1 MAINVG
7 QTIQLINNIAD
18 VIEKNIEYLTELD
31 SAIGDADHGINM
43 AKGFKAV
50 REKLSGTKANNVG
63 DVLKTVGLTLVSN
76 VGGAAGPIYGTA
88 FMKGA
93 IAANKEEVDMEDFI
107 NILKNAVEG
116 IKMRGKGRRG
126 EKTIIDSLEPALE
139 ALIRGKEENLDNM
152 VILENM
158 RDEALKGV
166 EYTKGIIATKG
177 RASYLGERSLGHQD
191 PGATSCYLMLNEVY
205 NFLAKDN

>member
-7 QTIQLINNIAD
+7 QVIQIINNIGD
-18 VIEKNIEYLTELD
+18 VMEKNIEYLTELD

-50 REKLSGTKANNVG
+50 KEKLNKIEVNNVG
-63 DVLKTVGLTLVSN
+63 DVLKVVGLTLVSN
-76 VGGAAGPIYGTA
+76 VGGASGPLYGTA

-93 IAANKEEVDMEDFI
+93 AAANKEEIDMEDFI
-107 NILKNAVEG
+107 NILRNAAEG
-116 IKMRGKGRRG
+116 IKMRGKSQRG
-126 EKTIIDSLEPALE
+126 EKTILDALEPALE
-139 ALIRGKEENLDNM
+139 ALIYGREKKLDNM
-152 VILENM
+152 VIIENM

-166 EYTKGIIATKG
+166 EYTKGIVATKG

-191 PGATSCYLMLNEVY
+191 PGATSCYLMINEIY
-205 NFLAKDN
+205 SFLAKEN

>member
-7 QTIQLINNIAD
+7 QVIQIINNIGD
-18 VIEKNIEYLTELD
+18 VMEKNIEYLTELD

-50 REKLSGTKANNVG
+50 KEKLSKIEANNVG
-63 DVLKTVGLTLVSN
+63 DVLKVVGLTLVSN
-76 VGGAAGPIYGTA
+76 VGGAAGPLYGTA

-93 IAANKEEVDMEDFI
+93 AAANKEEIDIEDFI
-107 NILKNAVEG
+107 NILRNAAEG
-116 IKMRGKGRRG
+116 IKMRGKSKRG
-126 EKTIIDSLEPALE
+126 EKTILDSLEPALE
-139 ALIRGKEENLDNM
+139 ALIYGREKKLDNM
-152 VILENM
+152 VIIENM

-166 EYTKGIIATKG
+166 EYTKGIVATKG

-191 PGATSCYLMLNEVY
+191 PGATSCYLMLNEIY
-205 NFLAKDN
+205 SFLAKEN